1 MRPIVSGR
9 DSICYET
16 SKEVV
21 RILQPVVGN
30 THHHIKDSVDLVAK
44 LKDKVI
50 PPGFSIVSF
59 DVKDMYTTTP
69 QEAALALAEEK
80 LRADSQL
87 SRRTPIRGEHIMAM
101 LTCDLNLAYFRWDGE
116 FYAQR
121 RGLGMGKS
129 TSSPLSDIFMED
141 FEGKALT
148 QYQTGDPSI
157 TPHDVI
163 LFWFRKADDTVTAIR
178 NDHIDPFFTFLNSLH
193 PSIQWTMEREKDGRL
208 PMLDVLIEKKEDGS
222 LEFDV
227 YRKPT
232 HTNQYIDFASHQPLS
247 HKLSTIHSLVVQ
259 H

>member
-1 MRPIVSGR
+1 
-9 DSICYET
+9 
-16 SKEVV
+16 
-21 RILQPVVGN
+21 
-30 THHHIKDSVDLVAK
+30 
-44 LKDKVI
+44 
-50 PPGFSIVSF
+50 
-59 DVKDMYTTTP
+59 
-69 QEAALALAEEK
+69 
-80 LRADSQL
+80 
-87 SRRTPIRGEHIMAM
+87 MAM

-141 FEGKALT
+141 FEGNALT